1 MNMHV
6 RELTPT
12 QREAIERR
20 EKFRAS
26 IAAKAV
32 ELADRKTRETL
43 AAIQIAA
50 VEAPLAR
57 EPDVFVVT
65 AEPEIEP
72 SGPNWFI
79 VLASDPRPSS
89 HPSIREIQ
97 KAVCKHY
104 EVEMADILSPRRMA
118 KIVRPR
124 QVAMYLCKTLTPHS
138 LPQIGRRFGGRDHTT
153 VLHAV
158 RKIPSASRAEADLAF
173 DLAILF
179 ETITGFKQ

>member
-1 MNMHV
+1 MNIHV
-6 RELTPT
+6 GNLTKT
-12 QREAIERR
+12 QLEAIERR

-26 IAAKAV
+26 IAAKAI
-32 ELADRKTRETL
+32 ELADRKTRDTL
-43 AAIQIAA
+43 AAIQVAA
-50 VEAPLAR
+50 VEAPLMR
-57 EPDVFVVT
+57 EPDAFVVPPD
-65 AEPEIEP
+65 AEIPP
-72 SGPNWFI
+72 SGPNWFV
-79 VLASDPRPSS
+79 VLASDPRPRDY
-89 HPSIREIQ
+89 PSIREIQ

-104 EVEMADILSPRRMA
+104 GVEMADILSPRRMA

-158 RKIPSASRAEADLAF
+158 RKIPSLSRVDAELAL